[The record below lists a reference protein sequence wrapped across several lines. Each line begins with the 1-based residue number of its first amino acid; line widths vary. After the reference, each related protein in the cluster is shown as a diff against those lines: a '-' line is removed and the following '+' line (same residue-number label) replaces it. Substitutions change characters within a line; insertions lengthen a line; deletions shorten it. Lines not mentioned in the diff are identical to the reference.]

1 MNLATGPDK
10 LLEHA
15 TAPQLNARLGVC
27 VLIDRRFV
35 WVDPGFA
42 ALFGY
47 PPEAL
52 LDSIDPF
59 DLVDAADRAAFAA
72 RLERPPAAA
81 SGQPLGPLR
90 ARRRDGSTFALM
102 LLTVDAELPRQPATI
117 GIAWEAGDDALPF
130 VRQLIDTIPSPVFYK
145 DLDGRYIG
153 ANRAFEQL
161 TGRPL
166 DALIGRTVLDLYG
179 PELAQRYAAADAEL
193 LANPGTQ
200 SYEGEVE
207 LSDGSRRTVLFNKA
221 TFAHRDGSV
230 GGLVGVILDIS
241 ELKSAQ
247 RALQDL
253 HERLE
258 LAVDASQLA
267 MWELDV
273 AANRVRLD
281 HRWANMLGLPP
292 QPLTVD
298 GAELLAS
305 VHRDDLTGALHA
317 AVAALKGHTPNFD
330 HELRVRGADGQWRW
344 IRCVGR
350 VVERDAGGRA
360 LRAIGSNRQIDA
372 RKAGEQQIEH
382 RAYHDYLTELPNRYA
397 LTRRLDLELTR
408 AARLDT
414 MVALCMFDL
423 DDFKAVN
430 DRHGHAIGDRLLR
443 ELAARLRA
451 LVRDADFLAR
461 LGGDEFVIV
470 IADLEQPR
478 AADELDALLARVHG
492 AVEASFDSIAPQP
505 LRVGMS
511 GGVALYP
518 LDANDAD
525 ALLREAD
532 VAMYA
537 AKRHKVDR
545 TRWWHARSSR
555 QEWVSEADVAIDA
568 FGARAAELIDRHR
581 ELLDALLES
590 YLATFFDH
598 PGARQAIFA
607 TLRDEER
614 ERLREA
620 QRACLVELLAT
631 NALACRIGD
640 TALRIG
646 CAHALVGVG
655 AGLLVEEVDRFRAL
669 FGEQLNRSSM
679 LARDRYRLH
688 AVVDARLQLHLR
700 AQLGAHELVQAQYT
714 DLLSAPLPA
723 HGTLWADAV
732 AEELPQLGVLAGM
745 RGVTLMRLASNGAFA
760 VESNAG
766 PIGERLADA
775 LQGPNGEAV
784 VDPHS
789 PRGQGLTAVAWRS
802 GEICT
807 SPAYALDAR
816 YAAWRGRAE
825 ALGVRATLSVP
836 VRDAAGNAVAVL
848 SFFGAYPNQFE
859 SSAMRQFAR
868 GVQQRWEQLWSRCT
882 TPAPVV
888 AQHRARALRERLF
901 AGGFTLHLQPVVDLR
916 SGRLLKLEGLG
927 RLQLDS
933 GEVVGPGLFLPL
945 LGDAELD
952 HLFRLGLDLVLATLT
967 ALDARGIPVDVS
979 LNLAPGTLLDADCP
993 AWVDDALRRHR
1004 VDPRRLHLELL
1015 ESGQLDASA
1024 QDEAVARLTRLGVKL
1039 AMDDL
1044 GAGYSSLQRLT
1055 ALPFD
1060 SIKIDQS
1067 LTLNLRRAPLRSLPL
1082 IRSLIQLARDL
1093 EREVVVEGLE
1103 DAGMIEAALA
1113 LGADLGQ
1120 GYGIARPMPLDAV
1133 VRWHAA
1139 WVPPPPRG
1147 PCTFLGA
1154 LAHQWLLTQ
1163 RDAEPR
1169 QALVAEFLRG
1179 RAEADALAWCRRLDQ
1194 SADTRTQ
1201 HALLHWLV
1209 EQAAQE

>member
-1 MNLATGPDK
+1 MSL
-10 LLEHA
+10 A
-15 TAPQLNARLGVC
+15 TAPE
-27 VLIDRRFV
+27 
-35 WVDPGFA
+35 DP
-42 ALFGY
+42 
-47 PPEAL
+47 
-52 LDSIDPF
+52 
-59 DLVDAADRAAFAA
+59 
-72 RLERPPAAA
+72 LERTPAPPGDGRIGAH
-81 SGQPLGPLR
+81 SPVDDTGDESLR
-90 ARRRDGSTFALM
+90 
-102 LLTVDAELPRQPATI
+102 
-117 GIAWEAGDDALPF
+117 F

-145 DLDGRYIG
+145 DRDGRYLG

-161 TGRPL
+161 TGKPVA
-166 DALIGRTVLDLYG
+166 ALIGRTVLDLYR

-200 SYEGEVE
+200 TYEAEVE
-207 LSDGSRRTVLFNKA
+207 LTDGSRRAVMFNKA
-221 TFAHRDGSV
+221 TFARADGSI

-241 ELKSAQ
+241 EIKATE
-247 RALQDL
+247 REL
-253 HERLE
+253 HELHARLE

-273 AANRVRLD
+273 AANRVHLD
-281 HRWANMLGLPP
+281 HRWALMLGLPP
-292 QPLTVD
+292 QPPWVD
-298 GAELLAS
+298 GAELLAG
-305 VHRDDLTGALHA
+305 VHRDDLPGTLQA
-317 AVAALKGHTPNFD
+317 AVAALRGSAADFD
-330 HELRVRGADGQWRW
+330 RELRVRAADGRWRW

-350 VVERDAGGRA
+350 VVERDADGRA
-360 LRAIGSNRQIDA
+360 LRAIGTNQDIDA
-372 RKAGEQQIEH
+372 RKAGEQQIVH
-382 RAYHDYLTELPNRYA
+382 RANHDYLTELPNRYA
-397 LTRRLDLELTR
+397 LTRRLDQELAR
-408 AARLDT
+408 AARLNT

-430 DRHGHAIGDRLLR
+430 DRYGHAIGDRLLR

-451 LVRDADFLAR
+451 LVREVDFLAR

-470 IADLEQPR
+470 IADLEQRR
-478 AADELDALLARVHG
+478 AADELDALLTRVHH
-492 AVEASFDSIAPQP
+492 AVDQSFDSIAPRP

-555 QEWVSEADVAIDA
+555 QEWISEADVALDA
-568 FGARAAELIDRHR
+568 FGSRAAELIERHR
-581 ELLDALLES
+581 ELLDTVADE
-590 YLATFFDH
+590 YLAAFFDV
-598 PGARQAIFA
+598 PGDAGAPAAHGAQRARQAIFA
-607 TLRDEER
+607 TLRDDER
-614 ERLREA
+614 ERLRDA
-620 QRACLVELLAT
+620 QRACLAEMLSAS
-631 NALACRIGD
+631 APASRIAD

-655 AGLLVEEVDRFRAL
+655 AGMLVEEVDRFRAL
-669 FGEQLNRSSM
+669 LDKQLIRSSM
-679 LARDRYRLH
+679 LARDRYRMRS
-688 AVVDARLQLHLR
+688 VIDARLQLQLR
-700 AQLGAHELVQAQYT
+700 AQLGAHELVLAQYT
-714 DLLSAPLPA
+714 DLLSDPLPA
-723 HGTLWADAV
+723 HGTLWADVV
-732 AEELPQLGVLAGM
+732 AEELPQLGALAGM

-766 PIGERLADA
+766 PVGERLADA
-775 LQGPNGEAV
+775 LQGPHGEAV

-789 PRGQGLTAVAWRS
+789 PRGQGLTAQAWRS
-802 GEICT
+802 GEICS

-825 ALGVRATLSVP
+825 ALGIRASLSVP

-888 AQHRARALRERLF
+888 AQQRARALRERLF

-916 SGRLLKLEGLG
+916 SGRLLKVEGLG
-927 RLQLDS
+927 RLLLDD

-952 HLFRLGLDLVLATLT
+952 HLFRLGLDQVLA
-967 ALDARGIPVDVS
+967 ALVALEARGVAVDVS
-979 LNLAPGTLLDADCP
+979 LNLAPGTLLDPACP
-993 AWVDDALRRHR
+993 AWVDDALRRHG
-1004 VDPRRLHLELL
+1004 VAPQRLHLELL
-1015 ESGQLDASA
+1015 ESGELDASA
-1024 QDEAVARLTRLGVKL
+1024 QDEAVARLTRLGIKL

-1044 GAGYSSLQRLT
+1044 GAGYSSLQRLS

-1093 EREVVVEGLE
+1093 ERQVVVEGLE

-1139 WVPPPPRG
+1139 WVPPPAGGPR
-1147 PCTFLGA
+1147 TFLGA

-1169 QALVAEFLRG
+1169 QARVAAFLRG
-1179 RAEADALAWCRRLDQ
+1179 RAEPDAAEWLRRLDAG
-1194 SADTRTQ
+1194 ADPRTQ

-1209 EQAAQE
+1209 ERAAQE

>member
-1 MNLATGPDK
+1 MT
-10 LLEHA
+10 
-15 TAPQLNARLGVC
+15 LGVA
-27 VLIDRRFV
+27 V
-35 WVDPGFA
+35 
-42 ALFGY
+42 
-47 PPEAL
+47 EAG
-52 LDSIDPF
+52 
-59 DLVDAADRAAFAA
+59 A
-72 RLERPPAAA
+72 
-81 SGQPLGPLR
+81 
-90 ARRRDGSTFALM
+90 
-102 LLTVDAELPRQPATI
+102 RQPAE
-117 GIAWEAGDDALPF
+117 AAGDEPASF

-145 DLDGRYIG
+145 DRDGRYLG
-153 ANRAFEQL
+153 ANRAFEHF
-161 TGRPL
+161 TGCSIDTL
-166 DALIGRTVLDLYG
+166 LGRTVLDLYH

-200 SYEGEVE
+200 TYEAEVE
-207 LSDGSRRTVLFNKA
+207 TADGSRRAVLFNKA
-221 TFAHRDGSV
+221 TFEHHDGSV

-241 ELKSAQ
+241 ELRAAE
-247 RALQDL
+247 RAL
-253 HERLE
+253 HEMHARLE

-267 MWELDV
+267 LWELDV
-273 AANRVRLD
+273 TTNQVQLD
-281 HRWANMLGLPP
+281 HRWAAMLGLPA
-292 QPLTVD
+292 QARQVD

-305 VHRDDLTGALHA
+305 VHRDDLPDTLQGAI
-317 AVAALKGHTPNFD
+317 AALKGRAADFD
-330 HELRVRGADGQWRW
+330 RELRVRAADGQWRW

-360 LRAIGSNRQIDA
+360 LRAIGTNQVIDA
-372 RKAGEQQIEH
+372 RKAGEQQILH
-382 RAYHDYLTELPNRYA
+382 RAFHDYLTELPNRYA
-397 LTRRLDLELTR
+397 LTRRLDQDLAR
-408 AARLDT
+408 AARLNR

-423 DDFKAVN
+423 DDFKTVN

-443 ELAARLRA
+443 ELATRLRG

-478 AADELDALLARVHG
+478 AAEELDALLARVHG
-492 AVEASFDSIAPQP
+492 AVDDSFDAIAPQP

-518 LDANDAD
+518 LDAHDAD

-545 TRWWHARSSR
+545 TRWWQARSRR
-555 QEWVSEADVAIDA
+555 QEWVSEADVALDA
-568 FGARAAELIDRHR
+568 FGARAAELIARHR
-581 ELLDALLES
+581 ELLDAVTQQ
-590 YLATFFDH
+590 YLASFFDV
-598 PGARQAIFA
+598 PGARQAIFT

-614 ERLREA
+614 QQLRAA
-620 QRACLVELLAT
+620 QRACLDEMLGADTRAHRL
-631 NALACRIGD
+631 GD

-655 AGLLVEEVDRFRAL
+655 AGLLVEEIDRFRAL
-669 FGEQLNRSSM
+669 FSEQLNRSSM
-679 LARDRYRLH
+679 LARDRYRMR

-714 DLLSAPLPA
+714 DLLSDPLPA
-723 HGTLWADAV
+723 HGTLWADVV
-732 AEELPQLGVLAGM
+732 AAELPQLGALAGM

-766 PIGERLADA
+766 PMGERLADA
-775 LQGPNGEAV
+775 LQGPHGEAV
-784 VDPHS
+784 VDLQS

-807 SPAYALDAR
+807 SPAYALDPR

-825 ALGVRATLSVP
+825 ALGIRASLSVP
-836 VRDAAGNAVAVL
+836 IRDAAGNAVAVL

-888 AQHRARALRERLF
+888 AQQRARALRERLF

-927 RLQLDS
+927 RLQLDG
-933 GEVVGPGLFLPL
+933 GEIVSPGLFLPL

-952 HLFRLGLDLVLATLT
+952 HLFRLGLDQVLATLV
-967 ALDARGIPVDVS
+967 ALEARGIAVDVS

-993 AWVDDALRRHR
+993 AWVDDALRRHG
-1004 VDPRRLHLELL
+1004 VAPQRLHLELL

-1024 QDEAVARLTRLGVKL
+1024 QDEAVARLTRLGIKL

-1044 GAGYSSLQRLT
+1044 GAGYSSLQRLS

-1093 EREVVVEGLE
+1093 ERQVVVEGLE

-1139 WVPPPPRG
+1139 WTPPPGDGPR
-1147 PCTFLGA
+1147 TFLGA

-1163 RDAEPR
+1163 RDPEPR
-1169 QALVAEFLRG
+1169 QARVAEFLRG
-1179 RAEADALAWCRRLDQ
+1179 RAEPDAAAWLQRLDAG
-1194 SADTRTQ
+1194 ADTRTQ

>member
-1 MNLATGPDK
+1 MSLATVP
-10 LLEHA
+10 EEPIER
-15 TAPQLNARLGVC
+15 APSPVG
-27 VLIDRRFV
+27 D
-35 WVDPGFA
+35 
-42 ALFGY
+42 
-47 PPEAL
+47 
-52 LDSIDPF
+52 
-59 DLVDAADRAAFAA
+59 
-72 RLERPPAAA
+72 
-81 SGQPLGPLR
+81 
-90 ARRRDGSTFALM
+90 
-102 LLTVDAELPRQPATI
+102 
-117 GIAWEAGDDALPF
+117 GDDSLRF

-145 DLDGRYIG
+145 DRDGRYLG

-161 TGRPL
+161 TGHPIAEL
-166 DALIGRTVLDLYG
+166 VGRTVLDLYP
-179 PELAQRYAAADAEL
+179 PELAQRYADADAEL
-193 LANPGTQ
+193 LARPGTQ
-200 SYEGEVE
+200 TYEGEVE
-207 LSDGSRRTVLFNKA
+207 LTDGSRRAVLFNKA
-221 TFAHRDGSV
+221 TFDRADGSI

-241 ELKSAQ
+241 ELKAAE
-247 RALQDL
+247 RALHDM
-253 HERLE
+253 HARLE

-273 AANRVRLD
+273 AANRVHLD
-281 HRWANMLGLPP
+281 HRWALMLGLPP
-292 QPLTVD
+292 QPSWVD
-298 GAELLAS
+298 GAELLAG
-305 VHRDDLTGALHA
+305 VHHDDLPATLQG
-317 AVAALKGHTPNFD
+317 AVAALKGSAADFD
-330 HELRVRGADGQWRW
+330 RELRVRAADGRCRW

-350 VVERDAGGRA
+350 VVERDAAGRA
-360 LRAIGSNRQIDA
+360 LRAIGTNQDIDV
-372 RKAGEQQIEH
+372 RKAGEQLIVH
-382 RAYHDYLTELPNRYA
+382 RANHDYLTELPNRYA
-397 LTRRLDLELTR
+397 LTRRLDQELAR
-408 AARLDT
+408 AARLNT

-430 DRHGHAIGDRLLR
+430 DRYGHAIGDRLLR

-470 IADLEQPR
+470 IADLEQRR
-478 AADELDALLARVHG
+478 AADELDALLARVHR
-492 AVEASFDSIAPQP
+492 AVDDSFDAIAPRP
-505 LRVGMS
+505 LRVGIS

-555 QEWVSEADVAIDA
+555 QEWVSEADVALDA
-568 FGARAAELIDRHR
+568 FGARAGELIERHR
-581 ELLDALLES
+581 ELLDAVVDE
-590 YLATFFDH
+590 YLAAFFAAD
-598 PGARQAIFA
+598 GSRQAIFA
-607 TLRDEER
+607 TLRDDER
-614 ERLREA
+614 VRLLEA
-620 QRACLVELLAT
+620 QRACLVEMLAAST
-631 NALACRIGD
+631 PASRIAD

-655 AGLLVEEVDRFRAL
+655 AGMLVEEVDRFRAL
-669 FGEQLNRSSM
+669 LDQHLNRSSM
-679 LARDRYRLH
+679 LARDRYRMR
-688 AVVDARLQLHLR
+688 AVIDARLQLQLR

-714 DLLSAPLPA
+714 DLLSDPLPA
-723 HGTLWADAV
+723 HGKLWADVV
-732 AEELPQLGVLAGM
+732 AEELPQLGALAGM
-745 RGVTLMRLASNGAFA
+745 RGVMLMRLASNGAFA

-766 PIGERLADA
+766 PVGERLADA
-775 LQGPNGEAV
+775 LQGPHGEAV
-784 VDPHS
+784 VDPQS
-789 PRGQGLTAVAWRS
+789 PRGQGLTAQAWRS

-825 ALGVRATLSVP
+825 ALGIRASLSVP
-836 VRDAAGNAVAVL
+836 IRDATGNAVAVL

-888 AQHRARALRERLF
+888 AQQRARALRERLF

-927 RLQLDS
+927 RLLLDD

-952 HLFRLGLDLVLATLT
+952 HLFRLGLDQVLATLV
-967 ALDARGIPVDVS
+967 ALDARGVSVDVS

-993 AWVDDALRRHR
+993 AWVDDALRRHG
-1004 VDPRRLHLELL
+1004 VAPQRLHLELL

-1024 QDEAVARLTRLGVKL
+1024 QDEAVARLTRLGIKL

-1044 GAGYSSLQRLT
+1044 GAGYSSLQRLS

-1093 EREVVVEGLE
+1093 ERQVVVEGLE

-1139 WVPPPPRG
+1139 WAPPPVGGPR
-1147 PCTFLGA
+1147 TYLGA
-1154 LAHQWLLTQ
+1154 LAQQWLLTQ

-1169 QALVAEFLRG
+1169 QARVAEFLRC
-1179 RAEADALAWCRRLDQ
+1179 RAEPEAAAWLRRLDAG
-1194 SADTRTQ
+1194 ADARTQ

-1209 EQAAQE
+1209 ERAASE